1 MNGVT
6 GWVIVAAGLITG
18 LAIYYLS
25 ELRQWLKIRRE
36 EAGARE
42 RRDEQI
48 GASIAAL
55 KSEPLEDAGD
65 AVAVL
70 TSLRELN
77 GSGGRNW

>member
-1 MNGVT
+1 
-6 GWVIVAAGLITG
+6 VIILVPAVLFAG
-18 LAIYYLS
+18 LAIYYAVLIVKDS
-25 ELRQWLKIRRE
+25 RERRLDRE
-36 EAGARE
+36 ARE
-42 RRDEQI
+42 RRDRQI

-77 GSGGRNW
+77 GSGGRNR